1 MTGRGGHGEGAA
13 VKENVMPIPTQTLT
27 EDIARARLA
36 QSAAAYMFGVPQ
48 SEVEAPTRRSRDA
61 CLARQVAMYLTHV
74 AFELPLGRVA
84 LAFGRDRSTAA
95 HACHLIEDRRD
106 DARFDACLEAL
117 EESLRTAPR
126 LCDGEGR

>member
-1 MTGRGGHGEGAA
+1 MH
-13 VKENVMPIPTQTLT
+13 MPTRTLSD
-27 EDIARARLA
+27 DIARARLA
-36 QSAAAYMFGVPQ
+36 QSAAAYMFGVSQ

-95 HACHLIEDRRD
+95 HACHRIEDRRD

-126 LCDGEGR
+126 LCEGESQ